1 MSVVGVSGALIL
13 NALLK
18 PRASVL
24 KPIIQ
29 NSCLQATAQTFQMS
43 LSSSYYLNV
52 GDTIQLNLFNSFTA
66 VTAPSALGIDTF
78 ALNTFF
84 TWRYITA

>member
-24 KPIIQ
+24 KLNDGDQLKQSLLKNKEFIQYLLTNKKVEYLPEKIKKII
-29 NSCLQATAQTFQMS
+29 
-43 LSSSYYLNV
+43 
-52 GDTIQLNLFNSFTA
+52 
-66 VTAPSALGIDTF
+66 
-78 ALNTFF
+78 FF
-84 TWRYITA
+84 